1 MSRRADAR
9 GTVHG
14 ETNVLVVCDDG
25 CLARVDANPNAH
37 LGLLRPRMARE
48 RALRINGG
56 ADGVLRLPKGNE
68 ERVPLGVDLVPAG
81 VLERGSQQP
90 LVVGHH
96 LRVAVSQPSQQ
107 LSRALDVR
115 EEESDGACWKL
126 RRHSPF
132 IGRRARTS

>member
-37 LGLLRPRMARE
+37 LGLLRPRMACE

-68 ERVPLGVDLVPAG
+68 ERVPW
-81 VLERGSQQP
+81 VLISCPPESWNADRS
-90 LVVGHH
+90 
-96 LRVAVSQPSQQ
+96 
-107 LSRALDVR
+107 SRSWSA
-115 EEESDGACWKL
+115 
-126 RRHSPF
+126 
-132 IGRRARTS
+132 ITSA